1 MVTTLST
8 KYKSLLGS
16 YGVNT
21 PLRLSHFFAQIDH
34 ESGLKPLQEN
44 LNYSESR
51 LLEIFKYDFDTDK
64 NRILS
69 DAEKLKAKQLARK
82 PEQIAN
88 FVYANQN
95 GNGNEASGDGWKF
108 RGRGFLQITGRSN
121 YMLLSKD
128 TKIDYINKPDLL
140 LNEVDAMISALRF
153 WNKHNL
159 NVLADKDD
167 VMRITKIINGGSN
180 GITERKELLNKY
192 KKLYN
197 V

>member
-1 MVTTLST
+1 M
-8 KYKSLLGS
+8 
-16 YGVNT
+16 
-21 PLRLSHFFAQIDH
+21 AQIEH
-34 ESGLKPLQEN
+34 ESNLKPVEEN
-44 LNYSESR
+44 LNYSAKR
-51 LLEIFKYDFDTDK
+51 MLEIFKYDFDVNRDK
-64 NRILS
+64 WLSPKEKEKVVELLGHPNRIG
-69 DAEKLKAKQLARK
+69 
-82 PEQIAN
+82 N

-140 LNEVDAMISALRF
+140 LNEADAMISALWF

-167 VMRITKIINGGSN
+167 VMRITKIINGGYN